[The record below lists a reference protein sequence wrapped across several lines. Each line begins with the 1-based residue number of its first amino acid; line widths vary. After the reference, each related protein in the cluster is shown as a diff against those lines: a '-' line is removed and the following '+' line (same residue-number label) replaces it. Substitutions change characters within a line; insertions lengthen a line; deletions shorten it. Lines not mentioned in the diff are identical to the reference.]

1 MGNSVFGRF
10 SVSLYSMRGVGHGT
24 SGPGAFQKGGEQQV
38 SRIFGPIRQNGY
50 VVRDIEQALHHWTTV
65 LGVGPF
71 FYFERAPITEF
82 AYRGVTS
89 PLEVSI
95 ALGNSGDL
103 QIELI
108 QQRNDAPSMYRDFL
122 AAGREGLQ
130 HVAYW
135 TNDFEADLARCLDA
149 GFVVGQAG
157 VAGGSNGRF
166 VYFDTRR
173 IPAPSSSCP
182 TRAAPRGASSSTSPS
197 WRRRGTGR
205 TPSAGSRRS

>member
-1 MGNSVFGRF
+1 M
-10 SVSLYSMRGVGHGT
+10 
-24 SGPGAFQKGGEQQV
+24 

-50 VVRDIEQALHHWTTV
+50 VVRDIEKALRHWTTV

-82 AYRGVTS
+82 SYRGVTS

-108 QQRNDAPSMYRDFL
+108 QQRNDAPSMYREFL

-135 TNDFEADLARCLDA
+135 TNEFEADLARCLDA

-157 VAGGSNGRF
+157 VAGGANGRF
-166 VYFDTRR
+166 VYFDTEAH
-173 IPAPSSSCP
+173 PGTVVELSDSS
-182 TRAAPRGASSSTSPS
+182 GAKGMFFKHIAEVAKT
-197 WRRRGTGR
+197 WDGTDPVR
-205 TPSAGSRRS
+205 KI

>member
-1 MGNSVFGRF
+1 M
-10 SVSLYSMRGVGHGT
+10 
-24 SGPGAFQKGGEQQV
+24 
-38 SRIFGPIRQNGY
+38 SRIFGPVRQNGY
-50 VVRDIEQALHHWTTV
+50 VVRDIEKALRHWTTV

-82 AYRGVTS
+82 TYRGQSS
-89 PLEVSI
+89 PIDVSI

-135 TNDFEADLARCLDA
+135 TNDFEADLARCLAA
-149 GFVVGQAG
+149 GFAVGQQG
-157 VAGGSNGRF
+157 VAGGANGRF
-166 VYFDTRR
+166 VYFDTETH
-173 IPAPSSSCP
+173 PGTVVELSDSSG
-182 TRAAPRGASSSTSPS
+182 AKGKFFEHIAELARG
-197 WRRRGTGR
+197 WD
-205 TPSAGSRRS
+205 GSDPVRKL

>member
-1 MGNSVFGRF
+1 M
-10 SVSLYSMRGVGHGT
+10 
-24 SGPGAFQKGGEQQV
+24 
-38 SRIFGPIRQNGY
+38 SRIFGPVRQNGY
-50 VVRDIEQALHHWTTV
+50 VVRDIEAALHHWTAV

-82 AYRGVTS
+82 SYRGVRS
-89 PLEVSI
+89 DPEVSI

-135 TNDFEADLARCLDA
+135 TNDFETDLARCLAA
-149 GFVVGQAG
+149 GFVVGQSG
-157 VAGGSNGRF
+157 VAGGANGRF
-166 VYFDTRR
+166 VYFDTEAHPGTVVELSDSSGIKGKFFAHIAEVAKGWDGSDPVRR
-173 IPAPSSSCP
+173 M
-182 TRAAPRGASSSTSPS
+182 
-197 WRRRGTGR
+197 
-205 TPSAGSRRS
+205 

>member
-1 MGNSVFGRF
+1 M
-10 SVSLYSMRGVGHGT
+10 
-24 SGPGAFQKGGEQQV
+24 

-50 VVRDIEQALHHWTTV
+50 VVRDIEKALHHWTTV

-82 AYRGVTS
+82 SYRGVTS

-108 QQRNDAPSMYRDFL
+108 QQRNDAPSMYRNFL

-135 TNDFEADLARCLDA
+135 TNEFEADLARCLDA

-157 VAGGSNGRF
+157 VAGGANGRF
-166 VYFDTRR
+166 VYFDTETHPGTVVELSDSSGAKGMFFKHIAEMAKTWDGTDPVRR
-173 IPAPSSSCP
+173 I
-182 TRAAPRGASSSTSPS
+182 
-197 WRRRGTGR
+197 
-205 TPSAGSRRS
+205 

>member
-1 MGNSVFGRF
+1 M
-10 SVSLYSMRGVGHGT
+10 
-24 SGPGAFQKGGEQQV
+24 

-50 VVRDIEQALHHWTTV
+50 VVRDIERALHHWTTV

-82 AYRGVTS
+82 SYRGASS

-108 QQRNDAPSMYRDFL
+108 QQRNEAPSMYRDFL
-122 AAGREGLQ
+122 TAGREGLQ

-135 TNDFEADLARCLDA
+135 TNDFEIELQRCVDTGLTI
-149 GFVVGQAG
+149 GQQG

-166 VYFDTRR
+166 VYFDTEAHPGTVVELSDSSGAKGTFFEHIATLAKDWDGRDPVRR
-173 IPAPSSSCP
+173 L
-182 TRAAPRGASSSTSPS
+182 
-197 WRRRGTGR
+197 
-205 TPSAGSRRS
+205 